1 MSPLELD
8 SLLQTK
14 ELSLEEMVISSHWLA
29 STREVLAC
37 GWDGAPWE
45 RRAEPEPIAAPRF
58 RGYTILEPVGQG
70 GFGAV
75 FRARDELLERDVALK
90 VLLPLQRAAGGPPA
104 RERLIHEARILAR
117 LRHPNIP
124 ALYGLLEENGQLA
137 IATEYIDGPSYS
149 EILKDRG
156 PLPLEEVR
164 IAGLEVCRALAG
176 LHQAGIVH
184 GDLKTANLM
193 RDRSGRILLTDFGLS
208 VALRSS
214 WRPRSSG
221 HITGSPL
228 FMAPEQIEGEEIGP
242 RTDLYGLGAVLYN
255 LASGHYPATAASLT
269 ELFARIQRGEIVP
282 LEERRPD
289 LPRRFAEAVAKAL
302 ERSPEDR
309 FASAEAME
317 QALSRA

>member
-8 SLLQTK
+8 SLHQTK
-14 ELSLEEMVISSHWLA
+14 ELSLADLDLSSRWLA
-29 STREVLAC
+29 STSEVLA
-37 GWDGAPWE
+37 GSLSPGRWE
-45 RRAEPEPIAAPRF
+45 CVHEPEPIPGPRF

-90 VLLPLQRAAGGPPA
+90 VLLPRERAAGGPPA
-104 RERLIHEARILAR
+104 RERLLHEARILAR

-124 ALYGLLEENGQLA
+124 ALYGILEEDGQLA
-137 IATEYIDGPSYS
+137 LATEYIDGPSYA
-149 EILKDRG
+149 EILKERG
-156 PLPLEEVR
+156 PLSLEEVR
-164 IAGLEVCRALAG
+164 TTGLEVCRALAA
-176 LHQAGIVH
+176 LHGAGIVH

-193 RDRSGRILLTDFGLS
+193 KDRSGRILLTDFGLS
-208 VALRSS
+208 VS
-214 WRPRSSG
+214 WRSACRPVDSG

-255 LASGHYPATAASLT
+255 LASGHYPANAASLT
-269 ELFARIQRGEIVP
+269 ELFARIRRGEIVP

-289 LPRRFAEAVAKAL
+289 LPWPFAEVVARAL

-309 FASAEAME
+309 FSSAEEME
-317 QALSRA
+317 KAITRA